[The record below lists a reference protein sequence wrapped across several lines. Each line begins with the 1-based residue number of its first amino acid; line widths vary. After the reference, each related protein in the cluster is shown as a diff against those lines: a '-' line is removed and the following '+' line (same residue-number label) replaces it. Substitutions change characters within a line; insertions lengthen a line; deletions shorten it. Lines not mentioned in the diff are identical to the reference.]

1 MLQEWSWDHV
11 HQPNMAWFV
20 DSCPIES
27 PEFHDANRNQM
38 TLKSRQWSIRKTS
51 GFFKGG
57 TYRYLWIPYTLF
69 FYQRKVRKVV
79 GIRLGSNSKTTLLW
93 HNSPWCFLK
102 SLNNHI
108 TIFNEPL
115 KNHHFDGLTHSVFMA
130 ITGTYRWG
138 IYSMS
143 TTLPPSARDQR
154 HSARASGRCRQPHL
168 LLQCLWPARCIFER
182 LGDGGWVLFEWGFG
196 HCLFASCVPTWS
208 NCLLV
213 LVLC

>member
-1 MLQEWSWDHV
+1 M
-11 HQPNMAWFV
+11 
-20 DSCPIES
+20 
-27 PEFHDANRNQM
+27 
-38 TLKSRQWSIRKTS
+38 
-51 GFFKGG
+51 
-57 TYRYLWIPYTLF
+57 
-69 FYQRKVRKVV
+69 VV

-108 TIFNEPL
+108 TIFNGPL
-115 KNHHFDGLTHSVFMA
+115 NNHRFDGLTHSVFMA

-208 NCLLV
+208 NCLF
-213 LVLC
+213 VLCQLFAGSSSIVFHQQLLFGLCFYSIPSSWDVSGGEISNATPPPQGQNISNSTFITLILRPNIGYTHLPP